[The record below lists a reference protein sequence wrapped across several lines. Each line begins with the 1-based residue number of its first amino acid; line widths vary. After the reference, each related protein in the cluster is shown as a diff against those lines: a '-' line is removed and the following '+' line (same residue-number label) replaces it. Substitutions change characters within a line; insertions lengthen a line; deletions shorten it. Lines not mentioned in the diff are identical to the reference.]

1 MKYDLYSDKNIK
13 ISLNGGMD
21 LSYDIYQD
29 VDETKFK
36 ILDHNQAI
44 SRENKELDK
53 ESFVCRVGINLNYDE
68 VYNIG
73 LDYSKEMINIIR

>member
-1 MKYDLYSDKNIK
+1 M
-13 ISLNGGMD
+13 
-21 LSYDIYQD
+21 
-29 VDETKFK
+29 DETKFK

-73 LDYSKEMINIIR
+73 LDYSKEMINDVDNDKIGLSFSYRF